1 MYPLDDHLEK
11 VKGKQMV
18 VRLQPA
24 SRARLAFAV
33 FVALSGGLAHGA
45 EENPAAA
52 LEAPTIEIIGTTPL
66 PGIGVPVNQVPGN
79 VQAATGAEI
88 QKQKTLDLSEFLDSN
103 LGSVTLNHGQNNPFQ
118 PDVNFRGLSASPLL
132 GTPQGLSVFM
142 DGVRIN
148 EPFGDVVNWDLVPQN
163 AISTINLIPGS
174 NPVFGLNTL
183 GAALSVNTKSGF
195 QYPGASASIYGG
207 SWGRKAAEVE
217 YGAHG
222 EETDFFL
229 AGNFIDEDGWRDYSP
244 SRIQTLFSKVGWE
257 REDTDFDLSLML
269 ADNKLEGTQALPLG
283 WLDTREQAYTW
294 PDRNENEL
302 AFLNARASHF
312 FGDDRL
318 LAGNV
323 YYRRYNNDNFSS
335 NVNDDCEDPLA
346 NPGLCAGGIPSGEP
360 QALNDLSKIET
371 TGYGGSVQLTLLNDL
386 GGKKNNF
393 TVGASADLGRTDFSQ
408 SSEDADFTADRG
420 TVGTGVFS
428 VETDVRTTNDYYGLY
443 LTDIYSFNER
453 WHLTLSGRYNWAN
466 ITIEDETGLEPA
478 LNGEHTF
485 KRFNPAAGL
494 NFNPT
499 PALSTYLAYSESM
512 RAPTPVEL
520 TCADPAAPCRL
531 PNNFL
536 ADPPLEKV
544 VSRTFESGL
553 RGRRSEALGWN
564 AALYRTDLDD
574 DIIFISSGGAVN
586 AGFFQNAGKTRRQGL
601 ELGMDGRIG
610 KLGLAANYGYID
622 ATFESALTLNSPVN
636 SSADPITNDIQ
647 VSPGNKVPGIPE
659 HSMKVRMEYDF
670 TEALSV
676 GTNVLYFSS
685 QYARGDENN
694 QDANGKL
701 PGYTLVNLDGRYQLN
716 KQLMFFGRI
725 TNLFD
730 KEYET
735 LGVLGE
741 NFFNG
746 PGRTFDAGNVTDE
759 QFRSVGAPRGI
770 WIGVKYDFGKSQ

>member
-1 MYPLDDHLEK
+1 
-11 VKGKQMV
+11 MV

-24 SRARLAFAV
+24 LRACLAFAV
-33 FVALSGGLAHGA
+33 PVGLSGGLAFGA

-66 PGIGVPVNQVPGN
+66 PGIGVPVNQVPAN

-88 QKQKTLDLSEFLDSN
+88 QKQKTLDLSEYLEAN
-103 LGSVTLNHGQNNPFQ
+103 LGSVTVNHGQNNPFQ

-207 SWGRKAAEVE
+207 SWDRKAAEVE

-222 EETDFFL
+222 ESADFFL
-229 AGNFIDEDGWRDYSP
+229 AGNFIDEDGWRDFSP

-294 PDRNENEL
+294 PDRNQNEL
-302 AFLNARASHF
+302 AFVNARASHF
-312 FGDDRL
+312 FGDNKL
-318 LAGNV
+318 LAGNF
-323 YYRRYNNDNFSS
+323 YYRRYSNDNFSS
-335 NVNDDCEDPLA
+335 NVNDDCEDPLV

-360 QALNDLSKIET
+360 QALNDLRTIET

-408 SSEDADFTADRG
+408 SEEDADFTADRG

-428 VETDVRTTNDYYGLY
+428 IATDVRTTNDYYGLY
-443 LTDIYSFNER
+443 VTDTYSFNER
-453 WHLTLSGRYNWAN
+453 WHMTLAGRYNWAN

-478 LNGEHTF
+478 LNGDHTF

-499 PALSTYLAYSESM
+499 PALSAYLAYSEGM

-544 VSRTFESGL
+544 VSSTFESGL
-553 RGRRSEALGWN
+553 RGRWSEALGWN
-564 AALYRTDLDD
+564 AAVYRTDLDD

-601 ELGMDGRIG
+601 ELGMDGSIG
-610 KLGLAANYGYID
+610 KLGLAANYGYIN

-636 SSADPITNDIQ
+636 SSADPGTGDIQ

-659 HSMKVRMEYDF
+659 HSMKVRMEYNF
-670 TEALSV
+670 TEAVSV

-694 QDANGKL
+694 QDVNGKL
-701 PGYTLVNLDGRYQLN
+701 PGYTLVNLDGRYRLN

>member
-1 MYPLDDHLEK
+1 MTKRYPIRALFLALCSTA
-11 VKGKQMV
+11 GM
-18 VRLQPA
+18 A
-24 SRARLAFAV
+24 SA
-33 FVALSGGLAHGA
+33 
-45 EENPAAA
+45 ENPATA
-52 LEAPTIEIIGTTPL
+52 LEAPTVEIIGTTPL
-66 PGIGVPVNQVPGN
+66 PGIGVPVNQVPAN
-79 VQAATGAEI
+79 VQATTGAEI
-88 QKQKTLDLSEFLDSN
+88 QKQKTLDLSEFLDNN

-142 DGVRIN
+142 DGVRVN
-148 EPFGDVVNWDLVPQN
+148 EPFGDVVNWDLIPQN
-163 AISTINLIPGS
+163 AISTITLIPGS

-217 YGAHG
+217 YGVHG
-222 EETDFFL
+222 ENADLFL
-229 AGNFIDEDGWRDYSP
+229 AGNFLDEDGWREHSP
-244 SRIQTLFSKVGWE
+244 SRIQTLFTKVGLE
-257 REDTDFDLSLML
+257 REDTDLDVSLML

-283 WLDTREQAYTW
+283 WLDARKQAYTW
-294 PDRNENEL
+294 PDRNENQL
-302 AFLNARASHF
+302 AFLNVKASHF
-312 FGDDRL
+312 LAQDKL

-323 YYRRYNNDNFSS
+323 YYRRYTNDNFSS
-335 NVNDDCEDPLA
+335 NVNDDCKDA
-346 NPGLCAGGIPSGEP
+346 SQNPGFCSGGILSGEP
-360 QALNDLSKIET
+360 QAINDRSTIKT
-371 TGYGGSVQLTLLNDL
+371 TGYGGSVQLTLLHDL

-393 TVGASADLGRTDFSQ
+393 TIGASADVGRTDYSQ
-408 SSEDADFTADRG
+408 SEEDADFTADRG
-420 TVGTGVFS
+420 TVGNGVS
-428 VETDVRTTNDYYGLY
+428 SIETDVKTTNDYYGVY
-443 LTDIYSFNER
+443 LTDTYSFNEQ
-453 WHLTLSGRYNWAN
+453 WHLSLSGRYNWAN
-466 ITIEDETGLEPA
+466 VTIEDQTGLEPA
-478 LNGEHTF
+478 LNGDHTF

-499 PALSTYLAYSESM
+499 PALSTYVAYSEGM

-520 TCADPAAPCRL
+520 TCADPGAPCRL

-544 VSRTFESGL
+544 VSKTMEAGV
-553 RGRRSEALGWN
+553 RGRWTEALGWN
-564 AALYRTDLDD
+564 ASVYRTDLND

-601 ELGMDGRIG
+601 ELGLHGRIG
-610 KLGLAANYGYID
+610 KLSLAANYGYID
-622 ATFESALTLNSPVN
+622 ATFESALTLNSPAN

-659 HSMKVRMEYDF
+659 HSLKLRMEYEL
-670 TEALSV
+670 TEAVSL
-676 GTNVLYFSS
+676 GTNIMYFSS

-701 PGYTLVNLDGRYQLN
+701 PGYTLVNLDARYQLN

-730 KEYET
+730 RQYET

-746 PGRTFDAGNVTDE
+746 PGRTFDAGNVTAE

-770 WIGVKYDFGKSQ
+770 WVGVKYDFGKPGN

>member
-1 MYPLDDHLEK
+1 MFA
-11 VKGKQMV
+11 
-18 VRLQPA
+18 RLPPA
-24 SRARLAFAV
+24 SWMHLAFAV
-33 FVALSGGLAHGA
+33 AVVLSGGLALGA

-52 LEAPTIEIIGTTPL
+52 LEAPTVEIIGTTPL
-66 PGIGVPVNQVPGN
+66 PGIGVPVNQVPAN
-79 VQAATGAEI
+79 VQAATGNEI
-88 QKQKTLDLSEFLDSN
+88 QKQKALDLSEFMENN

-148 EPFGDVVNWDLVPQN
+148 EPFGDVVNWDLIPQN

-183 GAALSVNTKSGF
+183 GAALSVNTKTGF
-195 QYPGASASIYGG
+195 QYPGASASVYGG
-207 SWGRKAAEVE
+207 SWDRKAAEVE

-222 EETDFFL
+222 ESVDLFL
-229 AGNFIDEDGWRDYSP
+229 AGNFIDEVGWRDYSP
-244 SRIQTLFSKVGWE
+244 SRIKTLFSKVGWE
-257 REDTDFDLSLML
+257 REETDFDLSLML
-269 ADNKLEGTQALPLG
+269 ADNTLEGTQALPLG

-294 PDRNENEL
+294 PDRNENQL
-302 AFLNARASHF
+302 AFVNARASHF
-312 FGDDRL
+312 LRDDRL

-323 YYRRYNNDNFSS
+323 YYRRYKNDNFSS
-335 NVNDDCEDPLA
+335 NVNDDCEDPSA
-346 NPGLCAGGIPSGEP
+346 NPGLCAGGIPSLEP
-360 QALNDLSKIET
+360 QAINDRSEIRT
-371 TGYGGSVQLTLLNDL
+371 DGYGGSLQLTLLNDL
-386 GGKKNNF
+386 GTKKNNF
-393 TVGASADLGRTDFSQ
+393 TIGASADLGRTDFSQ
-408 SSEDADFTADRG
+408 SEEDADFTADRG

-428 VETDVRTTNDYYGLY
+428 IETDVRTTNDYYGLY
-443 LTDIYSFNER
+443 LTDIYSFNEQ

-466 ITIEDETGLEPA
+466 ITIEDQTGLEPA
-478 LNGEHTF
+478 LNGDHTY

-499 PALSTYLAYSESM
+499 PAFSTYLAYSEGM

-544 VSRTFESGL
+544 VSRTFEGGL
-553 RGRRSEALGWN
+553 RGRLSAALGWN
-564 AALYRTDLDD
+564 AAVYRTDLDD

-586 AGFFQNAGKTRRQGL
+586 AGFFQNSGNTRRQGL
-601 ELGMDGRIG
+601 ELGIDGHIG

-622 ATFESALTLNSPVN
+622 ATFESALTINSPVN
-636 SSADPITNDIQ
+636 SSADPGTGDIQ
-647 VSPGNKVPGIPE
+647 VSPGNKIPGIPE
-659 HSMKVRMEYDF
+659 HSIKVRMEYDYS
-670 TEALSV
+670 ESISV
-676 GTNVLYFSS
+676 GTNVMYFSS

-694 QDANGKL
+694 QDVNGKL

-716 KQLMFFGRI
+716 KKLMFFGRI

-730 KEYET
+730 TEYES

-746 PGRTFDAGNVTDE
+746 TGRTFDAGNVTDE
-759 QFRSVGAPRGI
+759 QFRAAGAPRGV
-770 WIGVKYDFGKSQ
+770 WVGVKYTLPGQPGR